1 MLRHERKDY
10 SREKHWLLCLRQLR
24 RQFGDLPADL
34 EAVIRQLPPT
44 QIEILAEA
52 LLEFATLEDLRGWL
66 RNLGEGQSSFSKDLQ
81 TSVKEAQES

>member
-1 MLRHERKDY
+1 M
-10 SREKHWLLCLRQLR
+10 RQLR

-66 RNLGEGQSSFSKDLQ
+66 RN
-81 TSVKEAQES
+81 SVGDNPPLVKTCKQA